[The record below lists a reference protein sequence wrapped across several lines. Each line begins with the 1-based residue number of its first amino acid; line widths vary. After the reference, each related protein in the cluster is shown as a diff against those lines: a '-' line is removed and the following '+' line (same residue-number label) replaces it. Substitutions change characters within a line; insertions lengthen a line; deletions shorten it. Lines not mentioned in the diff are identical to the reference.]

1 MSTGNGIVARTTNV
15 WIHQANRTIR
25 VPVTQTILEAALD
38 QGIAYPHGCRSG
50 RCGTCKSRLIEGR
63 VDLLEHTRFALTD
76 TEKAAGL
83 ILACRAL
90 PQDDAVVAWLGDE
103 EKQPDHPVRQL
114 SAWVKSV
121 QDVTHDIRI
130 LRLMTHDT
138 PLAFSAGQ
146 YIRLIVPGRPPR
158 DYSMA
163 NQPGQTELEL
173 HIRRVPGGATS
184 EHIHRNLKPGDAVR
198 IEGPFGSSWLRHGHT
213 GPILAIAGGS
223 GLAPIQSI
231 IKTALSMGMA
241 QPIHLYFGVRTARDL
256 YQAHHFQDLANR
268 HRNFHFIT
276 VLSDET
282 GATPFRTG
290 YVADAVADDIKDI
303 DGWKTYAAGPPAM
316 IDAVIETTAT
326 AGLRQ
331 EDLHADVF
339 FTPEDHDADV
349 AARQRRQA

>member
-1 MSTGNGIVARTTNV
+1 MSTGNGIVAQTVTV

-25 VPVTQTILEAALD
+25 VPATQTILEAALD

-63 VDLLEHTRFALTD
+63 VELLEHTRFALTD

-90 PQDDAVVAWLGDE
+90 PRDDAVVAWLGDE
-103 EKQPDHPVRQL
+103 EEQPDHPVREL

-121 QDVTHDIRI
+121 HDITHDIRI
-130 LRLMTHDT
+130 VRLTSHDA

-146 YIRLIVPGRPPR
+146 YARLTVPGGSSR

-163 NQPGQTELEL
+163 NQPTETELEF
-173 HIRRVPGGATS
+173 HVRRVPGGAVS
-184 EHIHRNLKPGDAVR
+184 HYIHERLKPGDTVE
-198 IEGPFGSSWLRHGHT
+198 INGPFGSSWLRHGHT
-213 GPILAIAGGS
+213 GPILAVAGGS

-231 IKTALSMGMA
+231 VETALSMGMA
-241 QPIHLYFGVRTARDL
+241 QQIHLYFGVRNARDL
-256 YQAHHFQDLANR
+256 YHVHRFRDLESRYANL
-268 HRNFHFIT
+268 HFIP

-290 YVADAVADDIKDI
+290 YVSDAVADDIKDL
-303 DGWKTYAAGPPAM
+303 DGWKTYTAGPPPM
-316 IDAVIETTAT
+316 IDAVMATTAA

-339 FTPEDHDADV
+339 FTPEDDDADV
-349 AARQRRQA
+349 SSRQRRQA

>member
-1 MSTGNGIVARTTNV
+1 MSTGNGIVAQTATV

-25 VPVTQTILEAALD
+25 VPATQTILEAALD

-90 PQDDAVVAWLGDE
+90 PREDAVVAWLGDE
-103 EKQPDHPVRQL
+103 EEQPDHPVRQL

-121 QDVTHDIRI
+121 QDVTHDVRI
-130 LRLMTHDT
+130 LRLTTHDA

-146 YIRLIVPGRPPR
+146 YVRLIVPGRPSR

-163 NQPGQTELEL
+163 NQPGQTELEF
-173 HIRRVPGGATS
+173 HVRRVPGGATS

-198 IEGPFGSSWLRHGHT
+198 IKGPFGSSWLRHGHT

-231 IKTALSMGMA
+231 IATALSMGMA

-256 YQAHHFQDLANR
+256 YRAHHFQDLANR
-268 HRNFHFIT
+268 HLNLHFIP

-290 YVADAVADDIKDI
+290 YVSDAVADDIKDL
-303 DGWKTYAAGPPAM
+303 DGWKTYTAGPPPM
-316 IDAVIETTAT
+316 IDAVMATTAT

-339 FTPEDHDADV
+339 FTPEDDDADV
-349 AARQRRQA
+349 SSRQRRQA